1 MIIAT
6 QVDIDA
12 PVARV
17 WDVLTDFPGY
27 ATWNPF
33 MVKLEGKPEAG
44 APITIDIRPPG
55 GKPRRMREKVFSVTP
70 QSELVWGAGIRGI
83 GNGVHTFRLEELPG
97 GRTRLHHGEVF
108 TGVIFFFVKKLVAQI
123 EAGFVL
129 TNEALKRHVEATSRT
144 SSTTRSG

>member
-1 MIIAT
+1 MKIAT
-6 QVDIDA
+6 EIEIDA

-17 WDVLTDFPGY
+17 WEVLTDFPGY

-33 MVKLEGKPEAG
+33 MVNLEGKVEVG

-55 GKPRRMREKVFSVTP
+55 GKPRRMREKIYAIAP
-70 QSELVWGAGIRGI
+70 NEELRWGAHLLIPGI
-83 GNGVHTFRLEELPG
+83 GSGVHVFRLEELPG

-108 TGVIFFFVKKLVAQI
+108 SGILVPFVKKMLAKI

-129 TNEALKRHVEATSRT
+129 TNEALKRHVEAQSA
-144 SSTTRSG
+144 